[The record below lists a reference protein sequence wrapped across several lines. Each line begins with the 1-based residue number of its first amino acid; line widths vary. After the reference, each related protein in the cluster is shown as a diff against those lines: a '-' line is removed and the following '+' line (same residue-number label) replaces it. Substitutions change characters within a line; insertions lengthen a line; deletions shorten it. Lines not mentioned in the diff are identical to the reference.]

1 MEELK
6 TPERYTQGSVEC
18 WDFLTDNGYP
28 FLLASPV
35 KYIWRF
41 REKNGLEDLKKAHVF
56 LSRIKVKADT
66 VRVVKYP
73 NFAVRI
79 ASSVGIS
86 VVPELVQY
94 GEHTFDWM
102 SEAQYDVLMAIHRLR
117 EPLDMPEFMHLLDIA
132 IQKLEYLASVEYGV
146 RLEGF

>member
-28 FLLASPV
+28 FLLGSPV
-35 KYIWRF
+35 KYVWRF

-56 LSRIKVKADT
+56 LTQVKVKSDE
-66 VRVVKYP
+66 VRVPKYP
-73 NFAVRI
+73 SFAVRI
-79 ASSVGIS
+79 ANSVGVS
-86 VVPELVQY
+86 VAPDLVEY

-102 SEAQYDVLMAIHRLR
+102 SEAQLDVVMAIHRLR
-117 EPLDMPEFMHLLDIA
+117 EPMDKPEFLYLLDVA

-146 RLEGF
+146 RLEV